1 MELVLYAVLTVVCL
15 EISQRMIRKATIRD
29 KTSRETS
36 RSQNDQPHSLPPYN
50 VAHAGMFS
58 HFPFNI
64 EEGGGS
70 FEFYMKN

>member
-1 MELVLYAVLTVVCL
+1 MSVNKEPKR
-15 EISQRMIRKATIRD
+15 SAT
-29 KTSRETS
+29 
-36 RSQNDQPHSLPPYN
+36 PPPPYN
-50 VAHAGMFS
+50 VAHAGTFS